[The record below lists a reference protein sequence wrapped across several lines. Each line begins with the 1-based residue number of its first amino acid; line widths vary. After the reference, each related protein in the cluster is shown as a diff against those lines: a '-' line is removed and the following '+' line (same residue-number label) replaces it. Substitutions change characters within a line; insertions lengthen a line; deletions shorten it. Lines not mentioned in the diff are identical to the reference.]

1 MRHISILPLAL
12 ALALAVTTA
21 MSHAATHQITLPA
34 DTSKLRPSAL
44 PGYSLA
50 QQKCGI
56 CHSANYISYQ
66 PPGMTLDQWT
76 AEMTKMQHSYG
87 APINEEEVQL
97 IGAYLAVEYGS
108 AEATDPAVLAL
119 SAANETKKASEQ
131 GEAKETDIQALL
143 GANACLGCHAI
154 DTKIVGPSFH
164 EVAAKYLDTD
174 NAQAQLARSIQN
186 GGAGKWGAMPMPPM
200 GGLSD
205 EEARALAAFVLEQ

>member
-1 MRHISILPLAL
+1 MPHISILPLAF
-12 ALALAVTTA
+12 ALAVTA
-21 MSHAATHQITLPA
+21 ALSHAAPNEITLPA
-34 DTSKLRPSAL
+34 DTSELRPSAL
-44 PGYSLA
+44 PGYSVA
-50 QQKCGI
+50 QQKCSI

-87 APINEEEVQL
+87 APINEEEIQL

-108 AEATDPAVLAL
+108 AKATDPAILAL
-119 SAANETKKASEQ
+119 SAAAESKKTSEQ
-131 GEAKETDIQALL
+131 GETKEIDVQALL

-164 EVAAKYLDTD
+164 EVAAKYAGTD
-174 NAQAQLARSIQN
+174 KAQAQLARSIRA

-200 GGLSD
+200 SGLSD
-205 EEARALAAFVLEQ
+205 EEARALAQFVLEQ